1 MLECIDVSDLVGR
14 KLLAKKILFVVNI
27 PEFFLSHRLLIA
39 LAARKAGYEVHVAT
53 ADGVA
58 VQGIKNFGFVHH
70 KVAIARSGQNP
81 FTELGSVIGLY
92 RLFRRLQPDLVHLI
106 TIKPVLYGGIAA
118 RLAGIPVVVAAVS
131 GLGTVF
137 VAHTGL
143 ARVRLR
149 LVSVLYRL
157 ALNHKRLAVIF
168 QNPDDRDGL
177 LSIGA
182 LRDDQ
187 ARIIRGSGVNLADYP
202 VVREPEGK
210 PVVVMAARFLR
221 DKGVFDFVEAAR
233 LLRSRGVAVVMRL
246 IGSPDP
252 GNPSSA
258 TESEVRGWSAE
269 QIVELPGFCTDIA
282 AQYAAAN
289 IVCLPSYYGEGLPK
303 ALVEGAACGRAVV
316 TTNHPGCRDAIK
328 PDVTGVLVP
337 AKNPIDLADAIQA
350 LIESPERRA
359 QMGKAGRELAE
370 KAFAIEKIVE
380 QHMTIYQELLADD

>member
-1 MLECIDVSDLVGR
+1 M
-14 KLLAKKILFVVNI
+14 
-27 PEFFLSHRLLIA
+27 
-39 LAARKAGYEVHVAT
+39 AT

>member
-1 MLECIDVSDLVGR
+1 MATS
-14 KLLAKKILFVVNI
+14 KKIIFVVNA
-27 PEFFLSHRLLIA
+27 PEFFLSHRLPIA

-58 VQGIKNFGFVHH
+58 VQSINNFGFVHH

-92 RLFRRLQPDLVHLI
+92 RLFRRLRPDLVHLI

-137 VAHTGL
+137 VAHAGL
-143 ARVRLR
+143 ARVRRR
-149 LVSVLYRL
+149 LVSMLYRL

-187 ARIIRGSGVNLADYP
+187 ARMIRGSGVNLADYS
-202 VVREPEGK
+202 VVPEPEGK
-210 PVVVMAARFLR
+210 PVVVMAARLLR
-221 DKGVFDFVEAAR
+221 DKGLLEFVEAAR
-233 LLRSRGVAVVMRL
+233 LLKSRGVAVVMRL

-252 GNPSSA
+252 GNPTSA
-258 TESEVRGWSAE
+258 TQSELDGWSAE
-269 QIVELPGFCTDIA
+269 RIVELPGYCTDIA
-282 AQYAAAN
+282 SQYAAAH
-289 IVCLPSYYGEGLPK
+289 IVCLPSYREGLPK
-303 ALVEGAACGRAVV
+303 GLVEAAACGRAVV
-316 TTNHPGCRDAIK
+316 TSDVPGCRDAID
-328 PDVTGVLVP
+328 PNITGVLVP
-337 AKNPIDLADAIQA
+337 AKNPIALADAIQA

-370 KAFAIEKIVE
+370 QAFAIEKIVG
-380 QHMTIYQELLADD
+380 QHMTIYQELLDHD